1 MVNKNQENS
10 AEKTDIREI
19 IAQNLVKFRKQ
30 TDMTQQEV
38 AEKINYSD
46 KAVSKWERGDG
57 VPDVLVLKE
66 LADLYGVTV
75 NDFLVVHKS
84 PINVKLM
91 LKNLVAKRWLISLL
105 SAGLVLLLA
114 TVITVVWLFVDNTV
128 PVAKYAFLVAVPV
141 ALIVLLV
148 FSCLWSKLWVRCLFA
163 SLLLWSL
170 CTLIHIVVET
180 ENSWMAFIVGA
191 ASQLLIVL
199 WYLLRFFVLK
209 DKKRKEKA
217 KAAEVAEQEQ
227 N

>member
-1 MVNKNQENS
+1 MIDKNKDKNTQ
-10 AEKTDIREI
+10 KPDLREI
-19 IAQNLVKFRKQ
+19 VSQNLVKFRKQ

-75 NDFLVVHKS
+75 NDFLVVHKN
-84 PINVKLM
+84 PINVKRM
-91 LKNLVAKRWLISLL
+91 WKNLIAKRWLIALL
-105 SAGLVLLLA
+105 SAGLVLLVA
-114 TVITVVWLFVDNTV
+114 TVITVIWLFVDSTV
-128 PVAKYAFLVAVPV
+128 PVAKYAFLIAVPV

-148 FSCLWSKLWVRCLFA
+148 FSCIWSKLWLRCVMA

-170 CTLIHIVVET
+170 CTLIHVLVET

-199 WYLLRFFVLK
+199 WYLLRFYVLK
-209 DKKRKEKA
+209 DKKRKEVA
-217 KAAEVAEQEQ
+217 KNEEQSKSE
-227 N
+227 